1 MRKDDTDTG
10 RGYLTISDKI
20 RTNSSEA
27 RLENLIAQRAQP
39 GADKVGI
46 DARIWDLFGERWAVM
61 FTDLSGFSRMTADF
75 GITHFLQVTHE
86 SHRLTF
92 PIIEAFDGILLKIEA
107 DSLLVIFRS
116 PARSMQCAL
125 EIQSSAG
132 KYNQERSENES
143 LHLCIGLGYGDMLRV
158 GDQDVFGYEVNA
170 ASRLGEDTA
179 DRGEILVTPA
189 FRDAVGENSGVSR
202 FELLKNPPRFV
213 AGALRVLYQSGQ
225 PD

>member
-1 MRKDDTDTG
+1 
-10 RGYLTISDKI
+10 
-20 RTNSSEA
+20 
-27 RLENLIAQRAQP
+27 
-39 GADKVGI
+39 
-46 DARIWDLFGERWAVM
+46 M

-86 SHRLTF
+86 SHRLMLS
-92 PIIEAFDGILLKIEA
+92 IIEAFDGILLKIET

-116 PARSMQCAL
+116 LVRSMQCAL
-125 EIQSSAG
+125 EIQSSTG
-132 KYNQERSENES
+132 EYNQERSENER

-189 FRDAVGENSGVSR
+189 FRDAVDEISGVLGV
-202 FELLKNPPRFV
+202 ELLKNPPRFV